1 MPVAPVSTFRETKVP
16 RHIVCLTFDFDTQS
30 GFIARGMTTPT
41 PLSRGEFGLV
51 GARRILAL
59 LKSSGIRATWFIP
72 GFTIESHV
80 GACEAVVRDGHEVA
94 HHSWA
99 HIPPAQQSREEEEAD
114 LVRANDAIA
123 RLTGR
128 KARGYRS
135 PSWDLSENTIDL
147 LLAHGFLY
155 DSSLMG
161 ADYWPYRARRGDQAE
176 LGKPYRFGEETALLE
191 MPISWSLDDYPHFEF
206 VRTPTTVLPGLRSAR
221 TVMEN
226 WRDEFSYMQQTV
238 EWGVLTY
245 TMHPYVIGRGYR
257 MLALEGLVKDLAGTG
272 AVFMTMADAAA
283 ETRARMLGTDSE

>member
-1 MPVAPVSTFRETKVP
+1 VRESKVP

-41 PLSRGEFGLV
+41 ALSRGEFGLV
-51 GARRILAL
+51 GAQRILAL
-59 LKSSGIRATWFIP
+59 LKAHGIRATLFIP
-72 GFTIESHV
+72 GFTIESHPR
-80 GACEAVVRDGHEVA
+80 ACEAVVRDGHEVA

-99 HIPPAQQSREEEEAD
+99 HIPPAQQTRAEEEAD
-114 LVRANDAIA
+114 LVRANEAIA
-123 RLTGR
+123 KLTGR

-161 ADYWPYRARRGDQAE
+161 ADYWPYRARRGDRAE
-176 LGKPYRFGEETALLE
+176 LGKPYHLGEETSLIE
-191 MPISWSLDDYPHFEF
+191 MPISWSLDDHPHFEF
-206 VRTPTTVLPGLRSAR
+206 LRTPTSVLPGLQSAR
-221 TVMEN
+221 TVMQN
-226 WRDEFSYMQQTV
+226 WLDEFRYMQQSV

-257 MLALEGLVKDLAGTG
+257 MLALEGLVKDLSTAG
-272 AVFMTMADAAA
+272 AVFMTMQEAATEA
-283 ETRARMLGTDSE
+283 QAHIFAPPS

>member
-1 MPVAPVSTFRETKVP
+1 MS

-41 PLSRGEFGLV
+41 PLSRGEFGGRV
-51 GARRILAL
+51 GTPRILDF
-59 LKSSGIRATWFIP
+59 LKSRDIKATWFIP
-72 GFTIESHV
+72 GFTIESWPRE
-80 GACEAVVRDGHEVA
+80 CEAVVAGGHEIA

-99 HIPPAQQSREEEEAD
+99 HVPPASQSRAEEETD
-114 LVRANDAIA
+114 LMRANDAIV

-135 PSWDLSENTIDL
+135 PSWDLSEHTIDL
-147 LLAHGFLY
+147 LLEHGFAY

-161 ADYWPYRARRGDQAE
+161 ADYRPYRARRGDVAK
-176 LGKPYRFGEETALLE
+176 LGDPFKFGDPTKLIE

-206 VRTPTTVLPGLRSAR
+206 VRTPQTVLASMQPAR
-221 TVMEN
+221 AMMQS
-226 WRDEFSYMQQTV
+226 WLDEFLYMKKTT

-257 MLALEGLVKDLAGTG
+257 MLALEEMVERLAMEG
-272 AVFMTMADAAA
+272 AVFMTMEEAAHEA
-283 ETRARMLGTDSE
+283 TQHL

>member
-1 MPVAPVSTFRETKVP
+1 VP
-16 RHIVCLTFDFDTQS
+16 RHIVCLTFDFDAQS

-51 GARRILAL
+51 GAQRILAL
-59 LKSSGIRATWFIP
+59 LKSHAIRATWFIP
-72 GFTIESHV
+72 GFTIESHPR
-80 GACEAVVRDGHEVA
+80 ACEAVVRDGHEVA

-99 HIPPAQQSREEEEAD
+99 HIPPAQQTRAEEEAD

-135 PSWDLSENTIDL
+135 PSWDLSENTVDL
-147 LLAHGFLY
+147 LLAHGFHY

-161 ADYWPYRARRGDQAE
+161 ADYWPYRARRGDRVE
-176 LGKPYRFGEETALLE
+176 LGKPYRFGEETALIE

-206 VRTPTTVLPGLRSAR
+206 VRTPTTVLPGLQSAR
-221 TVMEN
+221 TVMES
-226 WRDEFSYMQQTV
+226 WLDEFRYMQKSV

-245 TMHPYVIGRGYR
+245 TMHPFVIGRGYR
-257 MLALEGLVKDLAGTG
+257 MLAFEQLVKGLEEAG
-272 AVFMTMADAAA
+272 AAFLTMEDAATEA
-283 ETRARMLGTDSE
+283 QARLFDP